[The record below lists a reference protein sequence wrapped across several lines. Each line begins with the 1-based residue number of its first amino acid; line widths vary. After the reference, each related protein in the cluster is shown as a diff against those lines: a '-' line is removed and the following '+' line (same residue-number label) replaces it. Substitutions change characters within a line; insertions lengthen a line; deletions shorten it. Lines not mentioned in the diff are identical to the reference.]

1 MYMEVKM
8 QIRNLQHED
17 DDDMLGPIDARTGE
31 SVEGIWRK
39 IE

>member
-8 QIRNLQHED
+8 QIRNLQHEY
-17 DDDMLGPIDARTGE
+17 DDMLGPIDARTGE